1 MHLAMLSFSW
11 KTQTRAIKVT
21 HTTAALSRYEEKMK
35 RFLNCPESFYSTF
48 PIMKS
53 RQPRADG
60 SASQS
65 HRPAGEW
72 CCRWR
77 SSPPSWPCAPAPC
90 GGGGPAGRSG
100 SPSASSPHWWP
111 CVASLCGWSPAAWP
125 RCSRMRAHNQESD
138 EPGWCLEECSS
149 QPEVVTNALLHFHK
163 MANGALQNER
173 IDWKQRCSSAAV
185 ATMASWQRGATKL
198 NQHAV
203 NTSCSF
209 VIFCWL
215 DRRVG

>member
-1 MHLAMLSFSW
+1 MTEL
-11 KTQTRAIKVT
+11 R
-21 HTTAALSRYEEKMK
+21 K
-35 RFLNCPESFYSTF
+35 R
-48 PIMKS
+48 
-53 RQPRADG
+53 RQQRRADWAPAG
-60 SASQS
+60 NHQ
-65 HRPAGEW
+65 PAGEW

-125 RCSRMRAHNQESD
+125 RCSRMRAHNQESE
-138 EPGWCLEECSS
+138 EPGDETMNVHRFQKSS
-149 QPEVVTNALLHFHK
+149 QTRC
-163 MANGALQNER
+163 R
-173 IDWKQRCSSAAV
+173 ISIKWQAVRCKRQRESIEKKRRCYNFCFLTPGGDNIEA
-185 ATMASWQRGATKL
+185 
-198 NQHAV
+198 HAV

-215 DRRVG
+215 DRWLE